1 MNPYNILFRGNEMS
15 AVLES
20 QRKNLRCKI
29 ADLPSNY
36 ICSVDEGDLVRSLA
50 DDYRVDVP
58 VLDRKAWS
66 VDPHDEKRRG
76 RGDLGGSFE
85 YSVNVYPVRIPF
97 AGDAAVFSLRPNVID
112 VNPPRAT
119 VDGREVVIVL
129 EQKHPE
135 AIALNDEVQRTIAS
149 IEEHLDWLREMV
161 EPFNAQLFNIAR
173 EAIKQRKQKLSKDAD
188 VLAALGIP
196 ICRRDSLPSTV
207 SVPLQRTP
215 IPLPKATPT
224 AQAQPLNPVISE
236 KAYLQIIKT
245 MADMALVIE
254 RNPTAFEHLNEEQ
267 IRFQFLIPLNALYE
281 GNATAETFS
290 YQGKTDIQ
298 IRHEGKPI
306 FTAECKFWSGQ
317 KTLLDT
323 VDQLLRYTTWRDT
336 KTAILLFSRQ
346 KELSRVLAQV
356 ESTMRKHQNF
366 VRFEGVTDETQF
378 RFVLSHPSDTERH
391 IVVTVLVFD
400 IP

>member
-1 MNPYNILFRGNEMS
+1 
-15 AVLES
+15 
-20 QRKNLRCKI
+20 
-29 ADLPSNY
+29 
-36 ICSVDEGDLVRSLA
+36 
-50 DDYRVDVP
+50 
-58 VLDRKAWS
+58 
-66 VDPHDEKRRG
+66 
-76 RGDLGGSFE
+76 
-85 YSVNVYPVRIPF
+85 
-97 AGDAAVFSLRPNVID
+97 
-112 VNPPRAT
+112 
-119 VDGREVVIVL
+119 
-129 EQKHPE
+129 
-135 AIALNDEVQRTIAS
+135 
-149 IEEHLDWLREMV
+149 MV
-161 EPFNAQLFNIAR
+161 EPFNAQLFDVAR
-173 EAIKQRKQKLSKDAD
+173 EAIKQRKEKVSKDAS

-196 ICRRDSLPSTV
+196 IRQRDSLPSTV
-207 SVPLQRTP
+207 SVPVQRTS
-215 IPLPKATPT
+215 IPLPKAMST
-224 AQAQPLNPVISE
+224 AQARSLDPVISE
-236 KAYLQIIKT
+236 KAYQQIIKT